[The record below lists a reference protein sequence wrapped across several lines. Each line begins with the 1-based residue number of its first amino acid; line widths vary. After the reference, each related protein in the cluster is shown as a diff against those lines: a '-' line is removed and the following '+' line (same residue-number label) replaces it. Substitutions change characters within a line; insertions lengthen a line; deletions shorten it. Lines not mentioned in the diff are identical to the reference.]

1 MTNQESKYYDYER
14 AILEQDFDEFKDDPF
29 IYE

>member
-1 MTNQESKYYDYER
+1 MSNQDKYQYER
-14 AILEQDFDEFKDDPF
+14 AILEQSEDEFKDDPF

>member
-1 MTNQESKYYDYER
+1 MTNQESKYDYER